1 MQYPY
6 PRGVEDTAFF
16 ILNAKRTKKERTR
29 RMEIAG
35 VKCVMKKDTLMIEIE
50 GDVDHHT
57 AKYIRS
63 EIDKAIFYYRPKV
76 ALLNVGNVDF
86 MDSSGLGLILGRY
99 TSVREVGGILKIV
112 NPSRDIEKILALAGI
127 ERLIPIIKS
136 SGVSN

>member
-1 MQYPY
+1 
-6 PRGVEDTAFF
+6 
-16 ILNAKRTKKERTR
+16 
-29 RMEIAG
+29 MEIAS
-35 VKCVMKKDTLMIEIE
+35 VKCTMNRDTLLIEIE

-63 EIDKAIFYYRPKV
+63 EIDKAIFYYRPKT

-112 NPSRDIEKILALAGI
+112 NPSKEIEKILALAGI

-136 SGVSN
+136 SGVAN

>member
-1 MQYPY
+1 
-6 PRGVEDTAFF
+6 
-16 ILNAKRTKKERTR
+16 
-29 RMEIAG
+29 MEIAG

-63 EIDKAIFYYRPKV
+63 EIDKAIFYYRPQV

-99 TSVREVGGILKIV
+99 TRMKEIRGILKL
-112 NPSRDIEKILALAGI
+112 SRPTPQIIKILTLAGVDK
-127 ERLIPIIKS
+127 LIPIIHQTEE
-136 SGVSN
+136 VEV

>member
-1 MQYPY
+1 
-6 PRGVEDTAFF
+6 
-16 ILNAKRTKKERTR
+16 
-29 RMEIAG
+29 MEIAG

-50 GDVDHHT
+50 GDFDHHT

-63 EIDKAIFYYRPKV
+63 EIDKAIFYYRPQV
-76 ALLNVGNVDF
+76 ALLNVENVDF

>member
-1 MQYPY
+1 
-6 PRGVEDTAFF
+6 
-16 ILNAKRTKKERTR
+16 
-29 RMEIAG
+29 MEIAS
-35 VKCVMKKDTLMIEIE
+35 VKCTMNKESLLIDVQ
-50 GDVDHHT
+50 GDIDHHT

-112 NPSRDIEKILALAGI
+112 NPSKDIEKILALAGI

-136 SGVSN
+136 TGIAN

>member
-1 MQYPY
+1 
-6 PRGVEDTAFF
+6 
-16 ILNAKRTKKERTR
+16 
-29 RMEIAG
+29 MEIAS
-35 VKCVMKKDTLMIEIE
+35 VKCTMNKESLIIEIE

-112 NPSRDIEKILALAGI
+112 NPSKEIEKILALAGI

-136 SGVSN
+136 SGVAN

>member
-1 MQYPY
+1 
-6 PRGVEDTAFF
+6 
-16 ILNAKRTKKERTR
+16 
-29 RMEIAG
+29 MEIAS
-35 VKCVMKKDTLMIEIE
+35 VKCAMNRDALLIEIE

-99 TSVREVGGILKIV
+99 TSVREVGGVLKIV
-112 NPSRDIEKILALAGI
+112 NPSKEIEKILALAGI
-127 ERLIPIIKS
+127 ERLIPIIKNS
-136 SGVSN
+136 SVAN

>member
-1 MQYPY
+1 
-6 PRGVEDTAFF
+6 
-16 ILNAKRTKKERTR
+16 
-29 RMEIAG
+29 MEIAG